1 MLPFALRREV
11 YRAYETAEADV
22 NPEAARTM
30 LEDRLLGRL
39 KELLG
44 ETGTEAGHIF
54 QVWEE
59 DGVLTVRLT
68 AECREELGRFV
79 PAP

>member
-11 YRAYETAEADV
+11 CRAYDTTGAALD
-22 NPEAARTM
+22 PEAARTM

-44 ETGTEAGHIF
+44 ETGTEAGHTF
-54 QVWEE
+54 QAWEE

-79 PAP
+79 PTP